1 MKHTLKPIEPPF
13 SAEVAKVF
21 EQYPRGDDGYII
33 LLFRVFANSIR
44 FLTKK
49 GVLNLLDK
57 DSPLTLREREIVI
70 LRATANKDCEYEWG
84 VHVTAFSKAAK
95 LTHEQVTAT
104 RLGEDDAK
112 CWTPKESLLVR
123 CVDELCQHAKIQDD
137 TYEQFQERWDLEQ
150 QLEILALCGNY
161 HTVSFVANTSRIPRE
176 ETGAKFPIHTSRR
189 EERSCAS
196 YS

>member
-1 MKHTLKPIEPPF
+1 MKHVLRPIEPPY
-13 SAEVAKVF
+13 SAEVAKIF
-21 EQYPRGDDGYII
+21 KQYPQGDDGYII

-70 LRATANKDCEYEWG
+70 LRVTANMDCEYEWG
-84 VHVTAFSKAAK
+84 VHVNAFAKAAK
-95 LTHEQVTAT
+95 LTHEQIAAT
-104 RLGEDDAK
+104 RLAEDDAK

-123 CVDELCQHAKIQDD
+123 CVDELCTYAKIQDD
-137 TYEQFQERWDLEQ
+137 TYKQFQECWDLEQ

-161 HTVSFVANTSRIPRE
+161 HTVGFVANTSRITPE
-176 ETGAKFPIHTSRR
+176 EMGAKFPI
-189 EERSCAS
+189 
-196 YS
+196 